1 MDKGT
6 LIRTIVLVIAL
17 INQVLVATGL
27 NPIPGTEEVWGEVVS
42 TAFTIGAAVV
52 AWFKDNA
59 VTARGKYQQQVLKD
73 KGLK

>member
-6 LIRTIVLVIAL
+6 IVRTAVLVIAL
-17 INQVLVATGL
+17 INQVLIATGL
-27 NPIPGTEEVWGEVVS
+27 NPIPGTEEVWGEVIS
-42 TAFTIGAAVV
+42 SAITIGAAVW

-59 VTARGKYQQQVLKD
+59 VTARGKYQQQVLKE

>member
-1 MDKGT
+1 MDKGA
-6 LIRTIVLVIAL
+6 IVRTAVLVIAL

-27 NPIPGTEEVWGEVVS
+27 NPISGSEDVWGEAISSAITV
-42 TAFTIGAAVV
+42 GAAVW